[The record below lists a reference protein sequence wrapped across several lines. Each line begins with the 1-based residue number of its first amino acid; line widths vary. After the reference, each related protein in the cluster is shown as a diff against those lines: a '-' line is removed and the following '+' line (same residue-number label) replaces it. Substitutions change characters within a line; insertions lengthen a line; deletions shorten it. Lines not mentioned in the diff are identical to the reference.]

1 MKLIT
6 ISAIA
11 IAFVLTAC
19 GGSKLEG
26 VYGADMFGAKGANV
40 LTLKAN
46 GKAVVWTN
54 PAEIDYEVINGK
66 DVKLHSPMGDVVLKG
81 HDDGSLDFP
90 GMGNLKKVPSK

>member
-26 VYGADMFGAKGANV
+26 VYGADMFGAKGANF
-40 LTLKAN
+40 LTLKSN
-46 GKAVVWTN
+46 GKAIVFNN
-54 PAEIDYEVINGK
+54 PSEMDYEVIGK
-66 DVKLHSPMGDVVLKG
+66 DVKLHSPMGEIVLKG

-90 GMGNLKKVPSK
+90 GMGNLPKAPSK